1 MESNIKVPDNVE
13 VKYDGK
19 NFVVKGPKGSV
30 SKKNPVRLVDL
41 TINGKDITFKT
52 KNEKKP
58 ARAQMMTLSK
68 NIKNMISGVCRPYN
82 YKLSIVYSHFPLSV
96 AVKDNVFVISN
107 FAGQKKQIKIKLVD
121 NVKVEIKG
129 KDIFIIS
136 VDKDAAGQVA
146 ANIEGKAKVRSKDRR
161 IFQDGIYIVEK
172 GVQNE

>member
-13 VKYDGK
+13 VKYEGK

-30 SKKNPVRLVDL
+30 SKKNPIRLVDVEL
-41 TINGKDITFKT
+41 KGKDIILKT

-68 NIKNMISGVCRPYN
+68 NIKNMMSGVCKPYT
-82 YKLSIVYSHFPLSV
+82 YKMSIVYSHFPLSV
-96 AVKDNVFVISN
+96 LVKDNVFIISN
-107 FAGQKKQIKIKLVD
+107 FAGQKKQIKIKVVD

-136 VDKDAAGQVA
+136 VDKNAAGQVA